1 MLRSH
6 PRRRALAGRTTQTRG
21 FRDVAAALRRGEIV
35 YDRVFDDVFPF
46 AIRRASSVHWT
57 PVEVGMRVAQLLTHG
72 VTSPVLLD
80 VGAGVGKFCT
90 VAAATVKATVHGVEH
105 REHFVEIARQ
115 AADKLG
121 VDVEFTH
128 GTIALH
134 EQSEV
139 TGVYLFNP
147 FAENLASRTDHLDES
162 VELSEDAYW
171 RDVIAVERFLDRARV
186 GTRVATYCG
195 WGGAMP
201 ASYELVLRE
210 RRAGTIE
217 LWKKTEPSGELL
229 QCRPPRPNVVGSV
242 GGRGPAGAK

>member
-1 MLRSH
+1 MRRSH
-6 PRRRALAGRTTQTRG
+6 PRRRPLAGRATQTRG
-21 FRDVAAALRRGEIV
+21 FRDVAAALRRGELV

-57 PVEVGMRVAQLLTHG
+57 PVEVAVRGAQLLTQG
-72 VTSPVLLD
+72 VTNPVLLD

-90 VAAATVKATVHGVEH
+90 IAAASARATVHGVEH
-105 REHFVEIARQ
+105 RKHFVEIARQ
-115 AADKLG
+115 AAEKLG
-121 VDVEFTH
+121 VEVEFTH
-128 GTIALH
+128 GTIVDHVL
-134 EQSEV
+134 SEV

-147 FAENLASRTDHLDES
+147 FAENLASRADHLDDS

-171 RDVIAVERFLDRARV
+171 RSVCAVERFLDRANE
-186 GTRVATYCG
+186 GTRVVTYCG

-217 LWKKTEPSGELL
+217 LWKKT
-229 QCRPPRPNVVGSV
+229 RPPYSGS
-242 GGRGPAGAK
+242 RHALASSTERR